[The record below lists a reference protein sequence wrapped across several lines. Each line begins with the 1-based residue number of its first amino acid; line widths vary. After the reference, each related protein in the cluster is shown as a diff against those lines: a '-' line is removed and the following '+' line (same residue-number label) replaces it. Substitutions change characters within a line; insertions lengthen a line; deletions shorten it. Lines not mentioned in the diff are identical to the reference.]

1 MGGADGVLTLY
12 EIGTERTPTE
22 KVLLRLTLTLTLP
35 LPLTLTLTLT
45 LTQVLLRLSSYFGAL
60 PYISLYLPTSPY
72 ISLHLP
78 TSPHISLR
86 RLLAGRARRR
96 AAGVALVGRAAA
108 AGGG

>member
-60 PYISLYLPTSPY
+60 PYISLYLPTSP
-72 ISLHLP
+72 
-78 TSPHISLR
+78 HISLY
-86 RLLAGRARRR
+86 LPISHAADGHEGGELEGRA
-96 AAGVALVGRAAA
+96 GVEGLGEI
-108 AGGG
+108 